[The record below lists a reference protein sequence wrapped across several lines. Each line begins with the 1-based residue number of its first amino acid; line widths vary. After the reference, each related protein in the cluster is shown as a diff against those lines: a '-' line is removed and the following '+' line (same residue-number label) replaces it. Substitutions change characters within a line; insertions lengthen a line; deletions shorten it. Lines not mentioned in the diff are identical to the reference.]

1 MRGKYQIKSESV
13 YFPLWRSQKL
23 SESEKTWQKSC
34 RNGQVNYLN
43 LEALRALGPCWCRP
57 SWCVN
62 FSVYYSY
69 GGCSNRHGCR
79 LPDIRCGNATLC
91 HFCRRGI
98 RGNRQWR
105 QWQMPMTR
113 PGWSRIP
120 ELRTY
125 ILLIEVLIEVLYSLV
140 GKRARRGRNWSLNC
154 TSNYGTDDMLAN
166 KVNGISISAKFT

>member
-120 ELRTY
+120 ELSDLHTADWSAVQFGWQESEKRKK
-125 ILLIEVLIEVLYSLV
+125 LVFKLY
-140 GKRARRGRNWSLNC
+140 K
-154 TSNYGTDDMLAN
+154 YGTDVMLAN